1 QNTFV
6 KVTKQNLL
14 RKGSQN
20 GNKLKMTENKEV
32 EKKNREILELTREKA
47 KLSAQLAGQ
56 KAKNHFNSFRMEF
69 RKAAGTAIIAAFSF
83 LIALAWKDFITGYI
97 DKLSLSLSPI
107 QSQALST
114 LIVTVVCVLGIIITT
129 RILSV
134 EDLDPKKLLE

>member
-1 QNTFV
+1 
-6 KVTKQNLL
+6 
-14 RKGSQN
+14 
-20 GNKLKMTENKEV
+20 MTENKEV